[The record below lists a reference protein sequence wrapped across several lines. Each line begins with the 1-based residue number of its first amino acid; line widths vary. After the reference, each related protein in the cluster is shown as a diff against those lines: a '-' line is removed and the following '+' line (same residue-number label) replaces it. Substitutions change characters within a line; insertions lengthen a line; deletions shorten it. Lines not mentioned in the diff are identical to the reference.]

1 MGACTKTRLE
11 EAHAM
16 NTPYR
21 HSRIAIAVAGCA
33 LAFAAGQA
41 QGSAFAINEIS
52 GSGLGNAYAGG
63 AAAAED
69 ASTVWSNPAGMVRI
83 PTMQAVAALHIVT
96 PSIKFNDNGS
106 VAAFNQPLGDD
117 GGDAGTHNYIPNM
130 YFSTPITKELFFGLG
145 VNAPYGLVT
154 HYGSGFIGRYQGIE
168 SDLKTVNVQPA
179 LAWKIDDAWSVG
191 FGINWQRVEATLT
204 QSTNYSAA
212 MAAGAQAAA
221 AAGAIPAALIQP
233 IIAATPGLD
242 GSGKIDGEDSAWGW
256 NIGVLWNLDAK
267 QRIGVHYRSS
277 MKYNIDGNVSFSNPI
292 PPVPSTVPAQL
303 APVVA
308 SIANS
313 VNTSPTSP
321 LQNGGVTLDIEL
333 PASVNVSYFGA
344 IDDKWDIMA
353 DVKWT
358 GWSSIPRFTVVRTNG
373 VVLRDE
379 EWNYE
384 DSWRLS
390 AGANYRYSDQW
401 MFRGG
406 IAWDQTPTN
415 DTHRSV
421 RLPDSDRVWLS
432 AGAQYKWDKN
442 WKFDVGFTYIVASS
456 PNVLQYPDPTLASIA
471 QYGLV
476 KGDYDASVTILS
488 GQLTYSF

>member
-1 MGACTKTRLE
+1 
-11 EAHAM
+11 M
-16 NTPYR
+16 NTPFR

-41 QGSAFAINEIS
+41 QGSAFALAETS
-52 GSGLGNAYAGG
+52 GSGLGNAFAGG

-69 ASTVWSNPAGMVRI
+69 ASTVWANPAGMVRL
-83 PTMQAVAALHIVT
+83 PMQAVAALHLIT
-96 PSIKFNDNGS
+96 PSIKFNNEGS
-106 VAAFNQPLGDD
+106 LAALNQPLGDD
-117 GGDAGTHNYIPNM
+117 GGDAGTHNIVPNM
-130 YFSTPITKELFFGLG
+130 YFSTPITKDLFFGLG
-145 VNAPYGLVT
+145 VNAPFGLGT
-154 HYGSGFIGRYQGIE
+154 WYGSGFIGRYQGIK
-168 SDLKTVNVQPA
+168 SDLKTVNVEPA

-191 FGINWQRVEATLT
+191 FGINWQRIEATLT

-212 MAAGAQAAA
+212 MAQGAQTAA
-221 AAGAIPAALIQP
+221 AAGVITPAVAQQVV
-233 IIAATPGLD
+233 AATGSLD

-256 NIGVLWNLDAK
+256 NIGVLWNIDAK
-267 QRIGVHYRSS
+267 QRIGAHYRSS
-277 MKYNIDGNVSFSNPI
+277 MKYTVDGNVAFSNPI
-292 PPVPSTVPAQL
+292 PPVPSTVPAAL

-308 SIANS
+308 SIANA
-313 VNTSPTSP
+313 VNASST
-321 LQNGGVTLDIEL
+321 LANGGVTLDIEL
-333 PASVNVSYFGA
+333 PSSANVSYFGT
-344 IDDKWDIMA
+344 IDERWDVMA
-353 DVKWT
+353 DAKWT

-373 VVLRDE
+373 TILKDE
-379 EWNYE
+379 EWNYK

-415 DTHRSV
+415 NTHRSV

-442 WKFDVGFTYIVASS
+442 WKFDVGFTYIVAAS
-456 PNVLQYPDPTLASIA
+456 PSVLQYPDPTPASVA

-488 GQLTYSF
+488 GQVTYSF